1 MVYEWTPGSCH
12 KVDANIAGAVCEQ
25 LEAENNLSAK
35 SLLDVSRPEDAPLHS
50 EFEWDDSAAAEK
62 YRESQASHI
71 IRHLAVRLE
80 SKPQEPVRG
89 FFQVKRADPHSYTRL
104 GVILTQHDARAELMR
119 KALAELDSF
128 QRKYNTLSELAGI
141 FSAVNALRL
150 TLEQE

>member
-35 SLLDVSRPEDAPLHS
+35 SLLDASRPEDAPLHY

-89 FFQVKRADPHSYTRL
+89 FFQVKRADPRSYTRL
-104 GVILTQHDARAELMR
+104 GAILTQRDARAELMR
-119 KALAELDSF
+119 KALAELVSF
-128 QRKYNTLSELAGI
+128 QRKYSTLSELSGLFEEI
-141 FSAVNALRL
+141 NAL
-150 TLEQE
+150 LETMEE